1 MLPFLELNFSS
12 FHYVY
17 HRNHPLMEHQHYIF
31 PQEIIENTAEYH
43 FQYHRSPTKIIYQCL
58 LIFLALVLLTIF
70 FVKVDVNVK
79 STGLFRPVQ
88 ERTDIK
94 PLISGRVDSVFI
106 KENTHVKA
114 GQVLLTIKR
123 ESLEGRNDLLEL
135 QQSDVDAQLSDL
147 EQLLHAYKIN
157 DWSKKLKLESGL
169 YSQQYSLFMQ
179 RIVEAR
185 SRLGLARK
193 NHDRFYYLYQRK
205 AISAVEYDEV
215 KLKLDNIKNE
225 LGLIAETQGSR
236 WQTELNALKIQ
247 QRQLGAQNEQYDEER
262 DFYTLRAPVT
272 GSVQQLKGLQA
283 GSLVS
288 ANELLAEISPDSG
301 LIAETYVLPKD
312 IGLLKTGT
320 KAKFQIDAYNYN
332 QWGMVKGKVISI
344 SSDIFMDKGNQPY
357 FKVRCLLDN
366 HQLSLKN
373 GYVGKIKKGM
383 TLQARFFVTRRTLF
397 QLLYDKADDW
407 LNPNVTPAEEK
418 QTAAI

>member
-1 MLPFLELNFSS
+1 
-12 FHYVY
+12 
-17 HRNHPLMEHQHYIF
+17 MEHQHYIF

-43 FQYHRSPTKIIYQCL
+43 FQHHRSPTKIIYQCL

-106 KENTHVKA
+106 KENTHVEA

-169 YSQQYSLFMQ
+169 YGQQYSLFMQ

-272 GSVQQLKGLQA
+272 GSVQQLKGLQP

-357 FKVRCLLDN
+357 FKVRCLLDK

>member
-1 MLPFLELNFSS
+1 
-12 FHYVY
+12 
-17 HRNHPLMEHQHYIF
+17 MEHQHYIF